1 MLISK
6 LDNNCKMIFKPDTSK
21 PAQEVLFSRQKISS
35 NLPNHKPE
43 QYSNWM
49 TNLKMNLSGESLE
62 SLQ

>member
-6 LDNNCKMIFKPDTSK
+6 LDNNCKIIFKPDTSK
-21 PAQEVLFSRQKISS
+21 PSQEVLFSRKKINS

-49 TNLKMNLSGESLE
+49 ANLKMNLFCASLE